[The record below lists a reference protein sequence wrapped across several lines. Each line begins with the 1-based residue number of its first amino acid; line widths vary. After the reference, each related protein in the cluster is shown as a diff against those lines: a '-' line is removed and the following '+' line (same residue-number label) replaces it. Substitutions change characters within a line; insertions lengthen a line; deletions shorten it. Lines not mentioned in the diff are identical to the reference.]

1 MVQSEKRR
9 PTLAIVTTIVWGV
22 LLLPGAFL
30 AITSPF
36 MFDSGENPF
45 VWSLFWAVLAFPI
58 LCIASIGGSWVAWGI
73 SKAAPVGRK
82 QYLPIAIAYMPLLP
96 AVYLIVAMIVHP
108 SFQ

>member
-9 PTLAIVTTIVWGV
+9 PTLAIVMTIVWGV
-22 LLLPGAFL
+22 LLLPGALL

-45 VWSLFWAVLAFPI
+45 VWSLFWAALAFPI
-58 LCIASIGGSWVAWGI
+58 LCVASIVGSWVAWRI
-73 SKAAPVGRK
+73 LKASPVGRK
-82 QYLPIAIAYMPLLP
+82 QYLSIAIAYMPLVP
-96 AVYLIVAMIVHP
+96 AVYLIAAMIVHP